1 MGKKTILVID
11 DDAAILDS
19 IKMVLE
25 ISGYNVIIAQT
36 SENGLAEYKKNKPDL
51 VLCDM
56 MMESIDEGIKIV
68 REMKQICKTTPVFL
82 LSSIGNATADNIN
95 IDELGFNGMFQKPVN
110 LDNMLA
116 VIENQLK

>member
-19 IKMVLE
+19 IKIILDV
-25 ISGYNVIIAQT
+25 SGYDVITAQT
-36 SENGLAEYKKNKPDL
+36 STEGVKAFKKNKPDL

-56 MMESIDEGIKIV
+56 MMESIDAGVKII
-68 REMKQICKTTPVFL
+68 REIRRVNKTVPVFL
-82 LSSIGNATADNIN
+82 LSSIGDATASNIN
-95 IDELGFNGMFQKPVN
+95 IEELGFNGIFQKPVN

-116 VIENQLK
+116 VIEKQVN